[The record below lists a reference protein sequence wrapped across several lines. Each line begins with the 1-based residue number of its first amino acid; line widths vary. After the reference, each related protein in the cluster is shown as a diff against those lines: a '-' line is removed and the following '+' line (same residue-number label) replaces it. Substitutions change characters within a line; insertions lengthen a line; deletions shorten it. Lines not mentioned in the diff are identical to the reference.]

1 MEKPTSKVHR
11 RLATAAITA
20 LIASFI
26 AVMAWGA
33 HVIHEAQKEAER
45 RNPTLQEL
53 LDAGSHVGDIDGQKV
68 QVIQGDQV
76 YTCYRATGKC
86 PKSHQWP

>member
-1 MEKPTSKVHR
+1 MEKPPSKVHR

-20 LIASFI
+20 LAASII
-26 AVMAWGA
+26 AVIGWVAF
-33 HVIHEAQKEAER
+33 VIDEAQKEAET

-53 LDAGSHVGDIDGQKV
+53 LDAGSHVGDIEGQKV
-68 QVIQGDQV
+68 RVIQGDKV
-76 YTCYRATGKC
+76 YTCYRTTGKC